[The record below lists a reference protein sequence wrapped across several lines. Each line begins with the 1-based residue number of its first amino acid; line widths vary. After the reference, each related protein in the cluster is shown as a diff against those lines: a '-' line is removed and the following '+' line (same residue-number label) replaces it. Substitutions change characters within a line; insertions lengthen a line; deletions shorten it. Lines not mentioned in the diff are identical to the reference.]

1 MQIKLS
7 YGSQEILVECP
18 REQETNVA
26 QLLKG
31 VSNSHPE
38 IYQHWCDKDGG
49 IKSSIQVFVNGEH
62 IRYLNGLETE
72 IEKGDQIYVIPILAG
87 G

>member
-7 YGSQEILVECP
+7 FGYREILVECP
-18 REQETNVA
+18 QEQKTNVA
-26 QLLKG
+26 QLLKR
-31 VSNSHPE
+31 VRKNHLD
-38 IYQHWCDKDGG
+38 IYQPWCAKDGS

-62 IRYLNGLETE
+62 VRYLNGMETE
-72 IEKGDQIYVIPILAG
+72 LREGDQIYVIPILAG